1 MKKPRLSPA
10 LFALICISFL
20 LPFATVSCDSAK
32 TSFTGVQLVTYTV
45 PHGGAVDSS
54 DCSGDIGGCVEHDA
68 SWLAI
73 IALLMA
79 AAGLAFGISGRE
91 KGPGWFATG
100 GLAAMVGI
108 AFQGI
113 VSFATVD
120 YRSGFW
126 SMVLLFFWA
135 MCLHA
140 RRALRRRSAAI
151 V

>member
-1 MKKPRLSPA
+1 VKKPPLSPA
-10 LFALICISFL
+10 LFALVCISFA

-32 TSFTGVQLVTYTV
+32 TSFTGVQLITYTV

-54 DCSGDIGGCVEHDA
+54 DCGGDISACVEHDA

-73 IALLMA
+73 LALVMA
-79 AAGLAFGISGRE
+79 AAGLGFGVSGRE

-100 GLAAMVGI
+100 GFLALLGI
-108 AFQGI
+108 AFQGML
-113 VSFATVD
+113 SFATVE
-120 YRSGFW
+120 YRLGFW
-126 SMVLLFFWA
+126 SMLLLFLWA